1 MNPLANQV
9 AVVTGAGRGIGREV
23 ALLLAREGARV
34 IVNDP
39 GVGRSGEPTD
49 ERPADDVVGEIR
61 AAGGTAIANYDSV
74 ADYQKAGRMV
84 AQCVDAFG
92 KIDILVNVAGTN
104 ARFDAEDMPAEE
116 FERVLRVNV
125 LGTFLA
131 CQAVGRVMIA
141 QKHGVIVNMSSVR
154 GRVAP
159 GMGGS
164 AYATSK
170 GGVDQLTRT
179 LAAEWA
185 KHGVRVNAVAPAL
198 IMTDM
203 TREFLSKPEVYAK
216 MTAEIPMR
224 RLGEPGELIGPIVLL
239 ASDESSFMTG
249 QIVYVDGGLSAV

>member
-1 MNPLANQV
+1 MFDLTGKVAIVTGGGGGLGRPITVALAKCGADVLVDDFDAAHLAATVGEVEALGRRCV
-9 AVVTGAGRGIGREV
+9 AVTADLTSAEAMRDMAETAVRE
-23 ALLLAREGARV
+23 L
-34 IVNDP
+34 
-39 GVGRSGEPTD
+39 
-49 ERPADDVVGEIR
+49 
-61 AAGGTAIANYDSV
+61 
-74 ADYQKAGRMV
+74 
-84 AQCVDAFG
+84 G

-104 ARFDAEDMPAEE
+104 ARFDAEEMPPEE
-116 FERVLRVNV
+116 FERVLRINV
-125 LGTFLA
+125 LGMFLA

-185 KHGVRVNAVAPAL
+185 KHGIRVNAIAPAL

-203 TREFLSKPEVYAK
+203 TRDFLSKPEVYSK
-216 MTAEIPMR
+216 MTAEIPMK
-224 RLGEPGELIGPIVLL
+224 RLGEPHELVGPVVLL

>member
-1 MNPLANQV
+1 MFDPTGKIAIVTGGGGGLGRPISVALAKCGADILVDDFDADHLAATVKEIEALGRRCV
-9 AVVTGAGRGIGREV
+9 AVTAD
-23 ALLLAREGARV
+23 LT
-34 IVNDP
+34 DP
-39 GVGRSGEPTD
+39 AAMKGM
-49 ERPADDVVGEIR
+49 AD
-61 AAGGTAIANYDSV
+61 TAV
-74 ADYQKAGRMV
+74 QE
-84 AQCVDAFG
+84 FG

-104 ARFDAEDMPAEE
+104 ARFDAEEMPPEE

-125 LGTFLA
+125 LGMFLA
-131 CQAVGRVMIA
+131 CQAVGRVMIE
-141 QKHGVIVNMSSVR
+141 QKQGVIVNMSSVR
-154 GRVAP
+154 GR
-159 GMGGS
+159 

-185 KHGVRVNAVAPAL
+185 KHGIRVNAIAPAL

-203 TREFLSKPEVYAK
+203 TREFLSKPEVYSK

-224 RLGEPGELIGPIVLL
+224 RLGEPHELVGPAVLL

>member
-1 MNPLANQV
+1 MFDLTGKV
-9 AVVTGAGRGIGREV
+9 AIVTGGGGGLGRPISV
-23 ALLLAREGARV
+23 ALAERGADVLVDDFDAGHLAATVEQIEAL
-34 IVNDP
+34 
-39 GVGRSGEPTD
+39 GRRCVAMT
-49 ERPADDVVGEIR
+49 ADLTSAD
-61 AAGGTAIANYDSV
+61 AMKDMADKAV
-74 ADYQKAGRMV
+74 AE
-84 AQCVDAFG
+84 FG

-104 ARFDAEDMPAEE
+104 ARFDAEEMPPEE
-116 FERVLRVNV
+116 FERVLRINV

-131 CQAVGRVMIA
+131 CQAVGRVMIE

-159 GMGGS
+159 SMGGS

-185 KHGVRVNAVAPAL
+185 RHGVRVNAVAPAL

-203 TREFLSKPEVYAK
+203 TREFLSQPEVYAR

-224 RLGEPGELIGPIVLL
+224 RLGEPNELVGPIVLL

>member
-1 MNPLANQV
+1 VFDLTGKV
-9 AVVTGAGRGIGREV
+9 AIVTGGGGGLGRPISV
-23 ALLLAREGARV
+23 ALAQCGA
-34 IVNDP
+34 
-39 GVGRSGEPTD
+39 
-49 ERPADDVVGEIR
+49 DVVVDDFEPSHLEGVVKEIEGLGR
-61 AAGGTAIANYDSV
+61 KAMAVTADLTSAAAMKD
-74 ADYQKAGRMV
+74 MV
-84 AQCVDAFG
+84 DQVVKEFG

-104 ARFDAEDMPAEE
+104 ARFAAEEIAPEE

-131 CQAVGRVMIA
+131 CQAVGRVMIE
-141 QKHGVIVNMSSVR
+141 QKHGRIINMSSVR

-159 GMGGS
+159 DMGGS

-185 KHGVRVNAVAPAL
+185 KYGIQVNAIAPAL

-203 TREFLSKPEVYAK
+203 TRDFLAKPEVYSK
-216 MTAEIPMR
+216 VTADIPMK
-224 RLGEPGELIGPIVLL
+224 RLGEPSELVGPAILL

-249 QIVYVDGGLSAV
+249 QIIYVDGGLSAV

>member
-1 MNPLANQV
+1 VFDLTGKV
-9 AVVTGAGRGIGREV
+9 AIVTGGGGGLGRPISV
-23 ALLLAREGARV
+23 ALAQCGA
-34 IVNDP
+34 
-39 GVGRSGEPTD
+39 
-49 ERPADDVVGEIR
+49 DVVVDDFEPAHLEGVVKEIEGLGR
-61 AAGGTAIANYDSV
+61 KAMAVTADLTSAAAMKD
-74 ADYQKAGRMV
+74 MV
-84 AQCVDAFG
+84 DQVVKEFG

-104 ARFDAEDMPAEE
+104 ARFSAEEIAPEE

-131 CQAVGRVMIA
+131 CQAVGRVMIE
-141 QKHGVIVNMSSVR
+141 QKHGRIINMSSVR

-159 GMGGS
+159 DMGGS

-185 KHGVRVNAVAPAL
+185 KYGIQVNAIAPAL

-203 TREFLSKPEVYAK
+203 TRDFLAKPEVYSK
-216 MTAEIPMR
+216 VTADIPMK
-224 RLGEPGELIGPIVLL
+224 RLGEPSELVGPAILL

-249 QIVYVDGGLSAV
+249 QIIYVDGGLSAV

>member
-1 MNPLANQV
+1 MFDLTGKV
-9 AVVTGAGRGIGREV
+9 AIVTGGGGGLGRPISV
-23 ALLLAREGARV
+23 ALAQCGA
-34 IVNDP
+34 
-39 GVGRSGEPTD
+39 
-49 ERPADDVVGEIR
+49 DVVVDDCDAGHLAATVKEIEALGR
-61 AAGGTAIANYDSV
+61 TAMAVTADLTDAAAMKDMAEQ
-74 ADYQKAGRMV
+74 AMAR
-84 AQCVDAFG
+84 FG
-92 KIDILVNVAGTN
+92 AIDILVNVAGTN
-104 ARFDAEDMPAEE
+104 ARFDAEEMAPEE

-141 QKHGVIVNMSSVR
+141 QKHGRIINMSSVR

-185 KHGVRVNAVAPAL
+185 KYGIQVNAIAPAL

-203 TREFLSKPEVYAK
+203 TREFLSQPEIYAR
-216 MTAEIPMR
+216 MTADIPMK
-224 RLGEPGELIGPIVLL
+224 RLGEPSELVGPAILL

>member
-1 MNPLANQV
+1 VTGGGGGLGRPISVALAERGADVLVDDFDAEHLAATVKEIEALGRRCV
-9 AVVTGAGRGIGREV
+9 AVT
-23 ALLLAREGARV
+23 
-34 IVNDP
+34 
-39 GVGRSGEPTD
+39 
-49 ERPADDVVGEIR
+49 ADLTSAEAMKGMAE
-61 AAGGTAIANYDSV
+61 
-74 ADYQKAGRMV
+74 KAV
-84 AQCVDAFG
+84 QEFG

-104 ARFDAEDMPAEE
+104 ARFDAEEMPPEE
-116 FERVLRVNV
+116 FERVLRTNT

-131 CQAVGRVMIA
+131 CQAVGRVMIE

-185 KHGVRVNAVAPAL
+185 KYGIRVNAVAPAL

-203 TREFLSKPEVYAK
+203 TRDFLSQPEVYSR

-224 RLGEPGELIGPIVLL
+224 RLGEPNELVGPFVLL

>member
-1 MNPLANQV
+1 VFDLTGKV
-9 AVVTGAGRGIGREV
+9 AIVTGGGGGLGRPIAV
-23 ALLLAREGARV
+23 ALAQCGA
-34 IVNDP
+34 
-39 GVGRSGEPTD
+39 
-49 ERPADDVVGEIR
+49 DVVVDDFEPAHLEGVVKEIEGLGR
-61 AAGGTAIANYDSV
+61 KAMAVTADLTSAAAMKD
-74 ADYQKAGRMV
+74 MV
-84 AQCVDAFG
+84 DQVVKEFG

-104 ARFDAEDMPAEE
+104 ARFSAEEIAPEE

-131 CQAVGRVMIA
+131 CQAVGRVMIE
-141 QKHGVIVNMSSVR
+141 QKHGRIINMSSVR

-159 GMGGS
+159 DMGGS

-185 KHGVRVNAVAPAL
+185 KYGIQVNAIAPAL

-203 TREFLSKPEVYAK
+203 TRDFLAKPEVYSK
-216 MTAEIPMR
+216 VTADIPMK
-224 RLGEPGELIGPIVLL
+224 RLGEPSELLGPAILL

-249 QIVYVDGGLSAV
+249 QIIYVDGGVSAL

>member
-1 MNPLANQV
+1 VFDLTGKV
-9 AVVTGAGRGIGREV
+9 AVVTGGGGGLGRPISLALAERGADLLVDDFDGDHLAATARDIEALGRRCVAVSADLTDPEAMHDMAGKAVEEFGR
-23 ALLLAREGARV
+23 
-34 IVNDP
+34 
-39 GVGRSGEPTD
+39 
-49 ERPADDVVGEIR
+49 
-61 AAGGTAIANYDSV
+61 
-74 ADYQKAGRMV
+74 
-84 AQCVDAFG
+84 
-92 KIDILVNVAGTN
+92 IDILVNVAGTN
-104 ARFDAEDMPAEE
+104 ARFDAEEMPPEE
-116 FERVLRVNV
+116 FERVLRINV
-125 LGTFLA
+125 LGMFLA
-131 CQAVGRVMIA
+131 CQAVGRVMIS
-141 QKHGVIVNMSSVR
+141 QEHGVIVNMSSVR

-185 KHGVRVNAVAPAL
+185 KYGIRVNAIAPAL

-203 TREFLSKPEVYAK
+203 TRDFLSRPEVYAK

-224 RLGEPGELIGPIVLL
+224 RLGEPDELVGPALLL